1 MSLRVSCHDA
11 ALCVDAHDD
20 WHVAAGRLSLPFF
33 PSEAVFAVVR
43 DGHRIGFRSIG

>member
-1 MSLRVSCHDA
+1 MKHGSTWCGVC
-11 ALCVDAHDD
+11 
-20 WHVAAGRLSLPFF
+20 AGSLSLPFF